1 MRRFPSIWECN
12 VQKFQAALEGRGF
25 EDSTT
30 VTSEGGTDA
39 SGGGGGRADL
49 SRGSSNNV
57 EMAEL
62 FRWGKRGIMRNAE
75 RKHMSISREEP
86 LLQRALLRQ
95 QQRRQRQLQQHLM
108 HQQQQQQKQEQKQ
121 EHPPARPV
129 QKVILQDTTGV
140 QALIKHSKYTHY
152 YFADLLRVHH
162 LHRHQ
167 QPEQRRRPPGLW
179 NR

>member
-1 MRRFPSIWECN
+1 M
-12 VQKFQAALEGRGF
+12 
-25 EDSTT
+25 
-30 VTSEGGTDA
+30 TSEGGNDA
-39 SGGGGGRADL
+39 SGGGGGGRADL

-121 EHPPARPV
+121 EHPPPARPV
-129 QKVILQDTTGV
+129 QKVILHSPGYYRSLSIPTT
-140 QALIKHSKYTHY
+140 
-152 YFADLLRVHH
+152 
-162 LHRHQ
+162 
-167 QPEQRRRPPGLW
+167 
-179 NR
+179 